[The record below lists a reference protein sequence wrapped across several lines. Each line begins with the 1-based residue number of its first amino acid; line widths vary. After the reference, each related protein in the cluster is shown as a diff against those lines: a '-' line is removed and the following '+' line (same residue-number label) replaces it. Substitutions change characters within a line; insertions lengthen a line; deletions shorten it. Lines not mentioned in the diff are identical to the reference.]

1 MDKNRRAR
9 YQRRLKQEYAD
20 LQALLSSTEY
30 AGRNADEQV
39 PEDAAEKAANS
50 YAKEFLFRQSDSE
63 RSHLHLVEEAL
74 ERVQSNEFG
83 LCQSCGEPIDRKRLD
98 AIPWAQFCRSCQE
111 QTERDSNSTPPGNST
126 ELTE

>member
-9 YQRRLKQEYAD
+9 YHRRLEREYAD
-20 LQALLSSTEY
+20 LQALLSSTEH
-30 AGRNADEQV
+30 AGRNADEPV

-50 YAKEFLFRQSDSE
+50 YAKEFLFHQSDAE

-74 ERVQSNEFG
+74 GRVMSEKFG

-98 AIPWAQFCRSCQE
+98 AIPWARYCRSCQE
-111 QTERDSNSTPPGNST
+111 QAERENNNNTAIGDFDST
-126 ELTE
+126 E

>member
-9 YQRRLKQEYAD
+9 YQRRLEKEYAD
-20 LQALLSSTEY
+20 LQSLLSSTEH
-30 AGRNADEQV
+30 AGRSADQQM

-74 ERVQSNEFG
+74 GRVRSREFG

-98 AIPWAQFCRSCQE
+98 AVPWARFCRSCQE
-111 QTERDSNSTPPGNST
+111 QEEREISRNNIAM
-126 ELTE
+126 

>member
-9 YQRRLKQEYAD
+9 YQRRLEKEYRD
-20 LQALLSSTEY
+20 LQDLLSSTAI

-74 ERVQSNEFG
+74 VRLRSDEFG

-98 AIPWAQFCRSCQE
+98 AIPWARFCRSCQE
-111 QTERDSNSTPPGNST
+111 QEEKHGNSNNAS
-126 ELTE
+126 L

>member
-9 YQRRLKQEYAD
+9 YQRRLEQEYAD
-20 LQALLSSTEY
+20 LQSLLSSTAH
-30 AGRNADEQV
+30 AGRTADEQV

-50 YAKEFLFRQSDSE
+50 YAKEFLFRQSDTE

-74 ERVQSNEFG
+74 GRVRSREFG

-98 AIPWAQFCRSCQE
+98 AVPWTRFCHSCQE
-111 QTERDSNSTPPGNST
+111 QAERENSNNTAT
-126 ELTE
+126 RDLDLTE

>member
-9 YQRRLKQEYAD
+9 YQRRLEQEYAD
-20 LQALLSSTEY
+20 LQALLSSTEH
-30 AGRNADEQV
+30 AGRNADEQM

-74 ERVQSNEFG
+74 ARVRSREFG
-83 LCQSCGEPIDRKRLD
+83 LCQSCSEPIDRKRLD
-98 AIPWAQFCRSCQE
+98 AVPWARFCRSCQE
-111 QTERDSNSTPPGNST
+111 QEEREGNSNNIAM
-126 ELTE
+126 

>member
-9 YQRRLKQEYAD
+9 YQRRLEQEYKD
-20 LQALLSSTEY
+20 LQALLSSTQE

-74 ERVQSNEFG
+74 GRVRSQEFG
-83 LCQSCGEPIDRKRLD
+83 SCQSCGEPIDRKRLD
-98 AIPWAQFCRSCQE
+98 AVPWARFCRSCQE
-111 QTERDSNSTPPGNST
+111 QEERDNNNHHTAM
-126 ELTE
+126 

>member
-9 YQRRLKQEYAD
+9 YQRRLEQEYAD
-20 LQALLSSTEY
+20 LQALLSTTEH

-74 ERVQSNEFG
+74 TRVRSQGFG
-83 LCQSCGEPIDRKRLD
+83 LCQSCHDPIDQKRLD
-98 AIPWAQFCRSCQE
+98 AVPWARFCRSCQE
-111 QTERDSNSTPPGNST
+111 QEERESSNNSSAT
-126 ELTE
+126 